1 MKTCCQTSKNEISN
15 VKNVYQ
21 VGYVGNADPIVGD
34 RSEVVA
40 YQIRTEYRFTYWQVT
55 LFYIKSIEKK
65 HHNKIILNK
74 RIYEK

>member
-21 VGYVGNADPIVGD
+21 VGYVGNADPVVGD

-40 YQIRTEYRFTYWQVT
+40 YQIRTVRVSLYLLASYLV
-55 LFYIKSIEKK
+55 LY
-65 HHNKIILNK
+65 
-74 RIYEK
+74 